1 MLCLEL
7 VEFVSFQIWF
17 HVNDMIQQI
26 ICVRNFIGRPI
37 TLTLTLSVL
46 SLNICGKSFVRLEPK
61 DKVFASS
68 TVDRRWSGN

>member
-7 VEFVSFQIWF
+7 VEFVSLHIWF
-17 HVNDMIQQI
+17 HVNDMILLI
-26 ICVRNFIGRPI
+26 ICVRNFIRRPI
-37 TLTLTLSVL
+37 TLTFTLSIL
-46 SLNICGKSFVRLEPK
+46 SLDMCGKSFVLLEPK